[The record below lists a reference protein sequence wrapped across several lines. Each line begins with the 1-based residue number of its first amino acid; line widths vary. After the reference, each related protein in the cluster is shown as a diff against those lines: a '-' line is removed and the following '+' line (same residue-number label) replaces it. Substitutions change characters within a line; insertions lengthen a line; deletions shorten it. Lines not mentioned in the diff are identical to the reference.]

1 MTIATKNGSVI
12 LKSGSVAQNCGCCE
26 FDPCS
31 ANWRNALSGISVEI
45 EAEDLFYQYQGI
57 STADFND
64 PVFGISYPAGTKHVY
79 TFAWAGSR
87 INGTKSLTEVPG
99 SQGGQWRYAL
109 PFEPPYCFSQFSA
122 LSNPFGAPRGNYV
135 LGAAVSSQSIQL
147 FAGFS
152 GRRELSA
159 YGQDGPQSA
168 DAMTC
173 SPAANSLTGEYR
185 NDFWSNVLTWSVGF
199 VACANGEISYP
210 ALPWERAVN
219 VPFPIESQLPGLLGT
234 SPNIFVV
241 VPASPTPGLSQ
252 DNFLAGT
259 EITNWHR
266 PVFRITAINLSF
278 DNPLP

>member
-1 MTIATKNGSVI
+1 LIATRNGVPI
-12 LKSGSVAQNCGCCE
+12 IKDGKLATNCDCCE

-64 PVFGISYPAGTKHVY
+64 PVFGIFHPAGTKHVF

-87 INGTKSLTEVPG
+87 INGTKSLAKVPG
-99 SQGGQWRYAL
+99 SQSQWQYSL
-109 PFEPPYCFSQFSA
+109 PFEPPYCYSQFSA
-122 LSNPFGAPRGNYV
+122 VSNPFGAPRGNYV
-135 LGAAVSSQSIQL
+135 LGASVSSQALEL

-159 YGQDGPQSA
+159 YGQDGPQSFA
-168 DAMTC
+168 DMTC
-173 SPAANSLTGEYR
+173 AQAANSLTGEHR
-185 NDFWSNVLTWSVGF
+185 NDFWSSSLTWRVGL
-199 VACANGEISYP
+199 VACRSGELSYP

-219 VPFPIESQLPGLLGT
+219 VPFPIESDLPGITGST
-234 SPNIFVV
+234 PNIFVV

-252 DNFLAGT
+252 DNFLVGT
-259 EITNWHR
+259 ETTNWHR
-266 PVFRITAINLSF
+266 PVFRVTEISLSF